1 MTKHPPGRRED
12 QRLVTGEARFV
23 EDLLGPGFL
32 HASFVRSPH
41 TRATI
46 VSVDTS
52 AAARMSGVRQVLT
65 AETLRTLGIGKL
77 PIDVPLP
84 GQPAGAER
92 PAAYRQTVLADGRIE
107 FSGEA
112 VACVVADT
120 REAAKDAAEAV
131 LIEYLPDASAVNYPH
146 GNHSFFTFGNGDR
159 EAVEHAFA
167 HARRVV
173 TLDVVNGRIAG
184 MAMETRGCIAEWEAE
199 TGYLL
204 RTGTQRPHNMQH
216 ALADSILGEPRERVR
231 VVIGDVGGG
240 FGTKNGIYPEYVV
253 CLAAA
258 RLLKRPV
265 SWIAERGE
273 DFLTSN
279 HGRDNLFRIE
289 AALDGK
295 GLVAAL
301 AARRHINFGAYVAP
315 RGMVPAANG
324 LTHLTGVY
332 RIPSAYVAVE
342 GHRTNTVPTAS
353 YRGAGRP
360 ESVHCCERFIDFVAR
375 EQGEDP
381 FAFRRRMI
389 APPGAG
395 GTALGSDYGAAD
407 FSALLDQAEAMAD
420 RKGFPGRRDESE
432 ACGFRRGL
440 GVALIVEDLHGSP
453 SPAPARLRLRD
464 GRLHLFSGTASAG
477 QGHETAFLQIISERL
492 GIPPESLG
500 FIQGDTASVPDG
512 IGSAASWSATLAGS
526 STHLVAMEAIVAGKR
541 VAARLFEA
549 AEADIAFAEGRFLVA
564 GTDRVCGWRQIFA
577 AEPDFAA
584 DAVFHDHGCNAPAGC
599 HVCEVEVDPETGS
612 VSMERYVLVQETG
625 RVINA
630 QIVHGQLHGGLAQ
643 GIGQGWMEEIRYDA
657 DSGQLL
663 TGSLM
668 DYAVPRAADLPA
680 FEIHLE
686 TTPDPGNPLGV
697 KGIGEAGATGGTPAF
712 VNAVVDALWPL
723 GVKHIDMPL
732 TPYRVWQAIQ
742 GAAARQRRM

>member
-1 MTKHPPGRRED
+1 MTTHPPGRLED
-12 QRLVTGEARFV
+12 QRLLTGEARFV
-23 EDLLGPGFL
+23 EDLLRPGTL
-32 HASFVRSPH
+32 HAGFVRSPH
-41 TRATI
+41 ARARI
-46 VSVDTS
+46 VSIDVS
-52 AAARMSGVRQVLT
+52 GAAAMPGVRQILT
-65 AETLRTLGIGKL
+65 AETLRTLGIAKL

-84 GQPAGAER
+84 GQPAGEER
-92 PAAYRQTVLADGRIE
+92 PGAYRQAVLAENRIA
-107 FSGEA
+107 FAGEA
-112 VACVVADT
+112 VACVVADS

-131 LIEYLPDASAVNYPH
+131 LIEYLPDTSAVNYPD
-146 GNHSFFTFGNGDR
+146 GNRSFFTFGNGDQ
-159 EAVEHAFA
+159 EAVEHAFT
-167 HARRVV
+167 HDRRVV

-199 TGYLL
+199 SGYLL

-216 ALADSILGEPRERVR
+216 ALADSILDEPRERVR
-231 VVIGDVGGG
+231 VMIHDVGGG
-240 FGTKNGIYPEYVV
+240 FGTKNGIYPEYVA

-258 RLLKRPV
+258 RLLKRSV
-265 SWIAERGE
+265 GWIAERGE
-273 DFLTSN
+273 DFLASN
-279 HGRDNLFRIE
+279 HGRDNLFRIK
-289 AALDGK
+289 AALDGQ

-332 RIPSAYVAVE
+332 RIPRAYVAVE
-342 GHRTNTVPTAS
+342 GHLTNTVPTAS

-360 ESVHCCERFIDFVAR
+360 ESVHCCERFIDFIAR

-389 APPGAG
+389 APPGTGA
-395 GTALGSDYGAAD
+395 TALGSDYGAAD
-407 FSALLDQAEAMAD
+407 FAMLLDQAEAVAD
-420 RKGFPGRRDESE
+420 KEGFPGRREESE
-432 ACGFRRGL
+432 ARGLRRGL

-453 SPAPARLRLRD
+453 SPAPARLRLWD
-464 GRLHLFSGTASAG
+464 GRLHLLSGTASAG
-477 QGHETAFLQIISERL
+477 QGHETAFLQIISEKL
-492 GIPPESLG
+492 GIPLQSLG
-500 FIQGDTASVPDG
+500 FVQGDTAAVPDG

-526 STHLVAMEAIVAGKR
+526 STHLVALEAIAAGKR

-549 AEADIAFAEGRFLVA
+549 AEADIAFAEGQFLVA

-577 AEPDFAA
+577 SEPDFAA
-584 DAVFHDHGCNAPAGC
+584 DAVFDDHGCTAPAGC
-599 HVCEVEVDPETGS
+599 HICEVEVDPETGS
-612 VSMERYVLVQETG
+612 VSLERYVLVEETG

-680 FEIHLE
+680 FEIHLA

-712 VNAVVDALWPL
+712 VNAAVDALWPL

-732 TPYRVWQAIQ
+732 TPHRVWQAIQ
-742 GAAARQRRM
+742 EAARQRRT